1 MLGTR
6 QYRPLSLLVLA
17 ASIWIQ
23 GAGAQTAP
31 QSAGAPG
38 ALVNARRPLPGVL
51 TGGLGPDQ
59 DYARLAGEGF
69 KTVVDL
75 RSRAEVAA
83 GTDAAARGAGL
94 AYLSIPIAGEADLDL
109 AAARALRAIL
119 KQPDSYPIV
128 LACASGNR
136 VGALLALEKFWLE
149 NWPAEEALL
158 LGQSAGL
165 TRLEPAVR
173 FLLGLPAAQPAP
185 DPPPV
190 RPSR

>member
-6 QYRPLSLLVLA
+6 QYRRLALLALA

-23 GAGAQTAP
+23 GARAQTAP
-31 QSAGAPG
+31 PSAGAPAG
-38 ALVNARRPLPGVL
+38 VLVNARRPLPGVL
-51 TGGLGPDQ
+51 TGGLASDE
-59 DYARLAGEGF
+59 DFARLAGEGF

-75 RSRAEVAA
+75 RSRAEVGA
-83 GTDAAARGAGL
+83 GTNAAARGAGL
-94 AYLSIPIAGEADLDL
+94 AYRSIPIAGEADLDL
-109 AAARALRAIL
+109 AAARALRAVL
-119 KQPDSYPIV
+119 KQPDAYPIV

-149 NWPAEEALL
+149 GLPAEEALL

-173 FLLGLPAAQPAP
+173 FLLGLPAAQPAAP
-185 DPPPV
+185 DPPPA
-190 RPSR
+190 R

>member
-1 MLGTR
+1 MFGR
-6 QYRPLSLLVLA
+6 WQYARLALLALA
-17 ASIWIQ
+17 ASISVQ
-23 GAGAQTAP
+23 GARAQTVSPPADVPAAP
-31 QSAGAPG
+31 
-38 ALVNARRPLPGVL
+38 LINARRPLPGVL
-51 TGGLGPDQ
+51 TGGLASDE
-59 DYARLAGEGF
+59 DFARLAKEGF

-75 RSRAEVAA
+75 RSRAEVGAA
-83 GTDAAARGAGL
+83 TDAAARGAGL

-119 KQPDSYPIV
+119 KQPDAYPVV

-149 NWPAEEALL
+149 NLPAEEALR

-173 FLLGLPAAQPAP
+173 FLLGLPAAPPAAP
-185 DPPPV
+185 SLPPG
-190 RPSR
+190 